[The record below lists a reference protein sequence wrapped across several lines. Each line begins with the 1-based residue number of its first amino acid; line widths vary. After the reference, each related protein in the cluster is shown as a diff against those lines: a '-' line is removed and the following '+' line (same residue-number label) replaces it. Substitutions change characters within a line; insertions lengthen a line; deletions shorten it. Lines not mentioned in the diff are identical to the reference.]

1 MEKTK
6 IGLNVTVVAALTYLL
21 FLLSGYTVGL
31 LAVGYVVLCESN
43 IWLRK
48 NAVSA
53 LLVTLCFSALNLLVG
68 FVPELINLLY
78 SLLRIFNVHFY
89 LDFVDSVFSFFMN
102 ALDLLR
108 TVTFVLLA
116 VLALQK
122 KTVSIK
128 LFDKLFD

>member
-1 MEKTK
+1 
-6 IGLNVTVVAALTYLL
+6 
-21 FLLSGYTVGL
+21 
-31 LAVGYVVLCESN
+31 
-43 IWLRK
+43 
-48 NAVSA
+48 
-53 LLVTLCFSALNLLVG
+53 
-68 FVPELINLLY
+68 VPELINLLY
-78 SLLRIFNVHFY
+78 SLLRIFDVHFY